1 MVKYTN
7 VVNVVTNTNKRINII
22 KYDEGKNMMVT
33 TTDNLPGR
41 EIKEVLGVVF
51 GSCVQ
56 MKHLG
61 KDLRAAGRNII
72 GGESKTYTELLE
84 EARRTSMQ
92 RMIEDAKRIG
102 ADSVVGMRYAT
113 AQTMGGA
120 AEIIAFGTAVKTH

>member
-1 MVKYTN
+1 M
-7 VVNVVTNTNKRINII
+7 I
-22 KYDEGKNMMVT
+22 GT
-33 TTDNLPGR
+33 TTDTLPGR
-41 EIKEVLGVVF
+41 EIKEILGIVF

-72 GGESKTYTELLE
+72 GGESKAYTELLE
-84 EARRTSMQ
+84 ESRRTAMQ
-92 RMIEDAKRIG
+92 RMIEDAKCIG